1 MFSTITAFKQTQTVL
16 LTFLNFSNY
25 AQCVSS
31 YFLYRSGLWNSI
43 DDVEH
48 LVGTLERRAKTQD
61 GGDSPR
67 GWGEQSGETT
77 TTTGPNGSRPVKSTS
92 MTKWDKE
99 NLMNMKKRVM
109 KLERRGKFVQLKL
122 KKK

>member
-1 MFSTITAFKQTQTVL
+1 M
-16 LTFLNFSNY
+16 
-25 AQCVSS
+25 
-31 YFLYRSGLWNSI
+31 
-43 DDVEH
+43 
-48 LVGTLERRAKTQD
+48 ERRAKTQD

-77 TTTGPNGSRPVKSTS
+77 TTAGPNGSRPVKSTS

-122 KKK
+122 KK